1 MGVSLL
7 TRSDSQPQR
16 FSNDTQRC
24 QAFLTK
30 PRSPTSSLLHHH
42 RHHQPPGCQGPAPS
56 PQSWTSFSTKA
67 SIWATKTRKGFSG
80 NSTLR
85 PEFQH
90 LATIIQGTKLRRF
103 SNWHLPCVLPVKALL
118 QLPCSQL
125 LSWLFKV
132 RLYHQTELNFKS
144 SVGGRQLKRDSAPE
158 GHVIT
163 TLLNV
168 LVLIA

>member
-42 RHHQPPGCQGPAPS
+42 LLHHRHHQPPGCQGPAPS
-56 PQSWTSFSTKA
+56 LQSWTSFSTKA

-90 LATIIQGTKLRRF
+90 LATIIQGSKFKAILKLAPPMCPTCQG
-103 SNWHLPCVLPVKALL
+103 L
-118 QLPCSQL
+118 
-125 LSWLFKV
+125 
-132 RLYHQTELNFKS
+132 T
-144 SVGGRQLKRDSAPE
+144 SAAIL
-158 GHVIT
+158 VIQST
-163 TLLNV
+163 STSPN
-168 LVLIA
+168 

>member
-1 MGVSLL
+1 MGSL
-7 TRSDSQPQR
+7 SVDPIR
-16 FSNDTQRC
+16 FAT
-24 QAFLTK
+24 
-30 PRSPTSSLLHHH
+30 PTILK
-42 RHHQPPGCQGPAPS
+42 RHTTMPS
-56 PQSWTSFSTKA
+56 FSYETSFTNEFSSSSSSSSSATGMSRASSVSSELDELLYQSFNMGEKA
-67 SIWATKTRKGFSG
+67 RKGFSG

-90 LATIIQGTKLRRF
+90 LATIIQGSKFKAILKL
-103 SNWHLPCVLPVKALL
+103 
-118 QLPCSQL
+118 LPCSQL

-144 SVGGRQLKRDSAPE
+144 SVGGRQLKTDSAPE

>member
-67 SIWATKTRKGFSG
+67 STWPTKTRKGFSG

-90 LATIIQGTKLRRF
+90 LATIIQGLKFKAILKLAPPMCPTCQGLTSVTLFPAAILVIQSTSTSIAISISSGREAVENRF
-103 SNWHLPCVLPVKALL
+103 CP
-118 QLPCSQL
+118 
-125 LSWLFKV
+125 
-132 RLYHQTELNFKS
+132 
-144 SVGGRQLKRDSAPE
+144 
-158 GHVIT
+158 
-163 TLLNV
+163 
-168 LVLIA
+168 

>member
-7 TRSDSQPQR
+7 TRSDSQPRR

-30 PRSPTSSLLHHH
+30 PRSPTSSLPHH

-67 SIWATKTRKGFSG
+67 STWATKTRKGFSG

-90 LATIIQGTKLRRF
+90 LAIIIQGSKFKAILKLAPPMCPTCQG
-103 SNWHLPCVLPVKALL
+103 L
-118 QLPCSQL
+118 
-125 LSWLFKV
+125 
-132 RLYHQTELNFKS
+132 T
-144 SVGGRQLKRDSAPE
+144 SV
-158 GHVIT
+158 
-163 TLLNV
+163 TLLVIQSTSTSPN
-168 LVLIA
+168 